1 MNKVSNIDSYKTII
15 FDCDGVILNSNKVK
29 TEAFYNTA
37 LQFGRAAAE
46 RLVKY
51 HIERGGIS
59 RYEKFQWF
67 IDSLTEDDLSQS
79 ESEPNLDSL
88 LATYASEVH
97 KGLRSC
103 EIAEGLAELRN
114 KTEASTWL
122 IVSGGDQAEL
132 RELFT
137 ERNIAQYFD
146 GGIFGSPDTKET
158 ILKRELDN
166 KNLILPAVFIG
177 DSKYDYTASESING
191 LDFIFVNKWSE
202 VEDWESFCNF
212 NHIPHLTSIK
222 SLLLSN

>member
-1 MNKVSNIDSYKTII
+1 MSLNDYKTII
-15 FDCDGVILNSNKVK
+15 FDCDGVVLNSNKVK

-37 LQFGRAAAE
+37 LQFGTAAAK

-51 HIERGGIS
+51 HVERGGIS

-67 IDSLTEDDLSQS
+67 IDSLTEEDLAQS

-88 LATYASEVH
+88 LVTYASEVH

-103 EIAEGLAELRN
+103 EVAEGLAELRE
-114 KTEASTWL
+114 KTKGSTWL

-146 GGIFGSPDTKET
+146 GGIFGSPDSKET
-158 ILKRELDN
+158 IMNRERELGN
-166 KNLILPAVFIG
+166 IKSPAVFIG
-177 DSKYDYTASESING
+177 DSQYDYTAVDSVGGI
-191 LDFIFVNKWSE
+191 DFIFVTDWSE
-202 VEDWESFCNF
+202 FDGYRQFFESK
-212 NHIPHLTSIK
+212 PSVT
-222 SLLLSN
+222 LLRNISCID

>member
-1 MNKVSNIDSYKTII
+1 MSLNDYKTII
-15 FDCDGVILNSNKVK
+15 FDCDGVVLNSNKVK

-37 LQFGRAAAE
+37 LQFGTAAAK

-51 HIERGGIS
+51 HVERGGIS

-67 IDSLTEDDLSQS
+67 IDSLTEEDLAQS

-88 LATYASEVH
+88 LVTYASEVH

-103 EIAEGLAELRN
+103 EVAEGLAELRE
-114 KTEASTWL
+114 KTKGSNWL

-146 GGIFGSPDTKET
+146 GGIFGSPDSKET
-158 ILKRELDN
+158 IMNRERELGN
-166 KNLILPAVFIG
+166 IKSPAVFIG
-177 DSKYDYTASESING
+177 DSQYDYTAVASVGGI
-191 LDFIFVNKWSE
+191 DFIFVTDWSE
-202 VEDWESFCNF
+202 FDGYRQFFESK
-212 NHIPHLTSIK
+212 PSVT
-222 SLLLSN
+222 LLRNISCID

>member
-1 MNKVSNIDSYKTII
+1 MNINDYKTLI
-15 FDCDGVILNSNKVK
+15 FDCDGVVLNSNKVK

-37 LQFGRAAAE
+37 LQFGKTAAK

-51 HIERGGIS
+51 HVERGGIS

-67 IDSLTEDDLSQS
+67 IDSLTKEDLAQS
-79 ESEPNLDSL
+79 ESEPNLERL

-114 KTEASTWL
+114 KTEGSTWL

-132 RELFT
+132 RELFA

-146 GGIFGSPDTKET
+146 GSIFGSPDSKEFIMT
-158 ILKRELDN
+158 RERELGN
-166 KNLILPAVFIG
+166 IESPAIFIG
-177 DSKYDYTASESING
+177 DSQYDYTAVSNVGGI
-191 LDFIFVNKWSE
+191 DFIFVTDWSE
-202 VEDWESFCNF
+202 FDSYKQFFSDKPSVTILN
-212 NHIPHLTSIK
+212 N
-222 SLLLSN
+222 LSCID

>member
-1 MNKVSNIDSYKTII
+1 MSLNDYKTII
-15 FDCDGVILNSNKVK
+15 FDCDGVVLNSNKVK

-37 LQFGRAAAE
+37 LQFGTAAAK

-51 HIERGGIS
+51 HVERGGIS

-67 IDSLTEDDLSQS
+67 IDSLTEEDLAQS
-79 ESEPNLDSL
+79 KSEPNLDSL

-103 EIAEGLAELRN
+103 EVAEGLTELRE
-114 KTEASTWL
+114 KTKGSTWL

-137 ERNIAQYFD
+137 ERKIAQYFD

>member
-15 FDCDGVILNSNKVK
+15 FDCDGVVLNSNKVK
-29 TEAFYNTA
+29 TEAFYSTA
-37 LQFGRAAAE
+37 LQFGKAAAE

-51 HIERGGIS
+51 HVERGGIS

-67 IDSLTEDDLSQS
+67 IDSLTEEDLAQS

-103 EIAEGLAELRN
+103 EVAEGLAELRE
-114 KTEASTWL
+114 KTKGSTWL

-137 ERNIAQYFD
+137 ERDIAQYFD
-146 GGIFGSPDTKET
+146 GGIFGSPDSKEV
-158 ILKRELDN
+158 IMNRERELGN
-166 KNLILPAVFIG
+166 IKSPAVFIG
-177 DSKYDYTASESING
+177 DSQYDYTAVDSVGGI
-191 LDFIFVNKWSE
+191 DFIFVTDWSE
-202 VEDWESFCNF
+202 FDSYKQFFSDKLFVTV
-212 NHIPHLTSIK
+212 LK
-222 SLLLSN
+222 SLGCLV

>member
-15 FDCDGVILNSNKVK
+15 FDCDGVVLNSNKVK

-67 IDSLTEDDLSQS
+67 IDSLTEDDLAQS
-79 ESEPNLDSL
+79 ESEQNLDSL

-137 ERNIAQYFD
+137 ERDIAQYFD
-146 GGIFGSPDTKET
+146 GGIFGSPDSKEV
-158 ILKRELDN
+158 IMNRERELGN
-166 KNLILPAVFIG
+166 IKSPAVFIG
-177 DSKYDYTASESING
+177 DSQYDYTAVDSVGGI
-191 LDFIFVNKWSE
+191 DFIFVTDWSE
-202 VEDWESFCNF
+202 FDSYKQFFSDKLFVTV
-212 NHIPHLTSIK
+212 LK
-222 SLLLSN
+222 SLGCLV

>member
-1 MNKVSNIDSYKTII
+1 MSLNDYKTII
-15 FDCDGVILNSNKVK
+15 FDCDGVVLNSNKVK

-37 LQFGRAAAE
+37 LQFGTAAAK

-51 HIERGGIS
+51 HVERGGIS

-67 IDSLTEDDLSQS
+67 IDSLTEEDLAQS

-103 EIAEGLAELRN
+103 EVAEGLAELRE
-114 KTEASTWL
+114 KTKGSTWL

-137 ERNIAQYFD
+137 ERDIAQYFD
-146 GGIFGSPDTKET
+146 GGIFGSPDSKEV
-158 ILKRELDN
+158 IMNRERELGN
-166 KNLILPAVFIG
+166 IKSPAVFIG
-177 DSKYDYTASESING
+177 DSQYDYTAVDSVGGI
-191 LDFIFVNKWSE
+191 DFIFVTDWSE
-202 VEDWESFCNF
+202 FDSYKQFFSDKLFVTV
-212 NHIPHLTSIK
+212 LK
-222 SLLLSN
+222 SLGCLV

>member
-1 MNKVSNIDSYKTII
+1 MAVTSIKEYKTII
-15 FDCDGVILNSNKVK
+15 FDCDGVVLNSNKVK

-67 IDSLTEDDLSQS
+67 IDSLTEDDLAQS

-146 GGIFGSPDTKET
+146 GGIFGSPDTKEK

-177 DSKYDYTASESING
+177 DSQYDYTAVQSVG
-191 LDFIFVNKWSE
+191 DMDFIFVTDWSE
-202 VEDWESFCNF
+202 FIDYEQFFKE
-212 NHIPHLTSIK
+212 K
-222 SLLLSN
+222 SSVKVIDNVGYLV

>member
-15 FDCDGVILNSNKVK
+15 FDCDGVVLNSNKVK
-29 TEAFYNTA
+29 TEAFYKTA
-37 LQFGRAAAE
+37 LLFGKAAAE

-51 HIERGGIS
+51 HVERGGIS

-67 IDSLTEDDLSQS
+67 IDSLTEEDLAQS

-103 EIAEGLAELRN
+103 EVAEGLAELRE
-114 KTEASTWL
+114 KTKGSTWL

-137 ERNIAQYFD
+137 ERDIAQYFD
-146 GGIFGSPDTKET
+146 GGIFGSPDSKEV
-158 ILKRELDN
+158 IMNRERELGN
-166 KNLILPAVFIG
+166 IKSPAVFIG
-177 DSKYDYTASESING
+177 DSQYDYTAVDSVGGI
-191 LDFIFVNKWSE
+191 DFIFVTDWSE
-202 VEDWESFCNF
+202 FDSYKQFFSDKLFVTV
-212 NHIPHLTSIK
+212 LK
-222 SLLLSN
+222 SLGCLV